1 MLQANFIDILK
12 FYPISDIFS
21 KLFSLVIIKSN
32 YMFFLVVS
40 ELEQEETAVSE
51 DNNTETTQSVHES
64 LPEEEEIIPNEPLVL
79 KISETPAPKAV
90 TETEWAIQL
99 DTNQPVEDFEEQV
112 PEMAMKFPFELDIF
126 QKLAILQLEKKNNVF
141 VAAHTSAGKTV
152 VAEYAVALSKL
163 HRTRAVYTSPIKALS
178 NQKYRDFKITFN
190 DVGLIT
196 GDFQINKTAS
206 CLIMTTEILR
216 SMLYS
221 KSEITNDLEY
231 VIFDE
236 VSITRLISFRMSF
249 KKFTYYLS

>member
-1 MLQANFIDILK
+1 MNK
-12 FYPISDIFS
+12 C
-21 KLFSLVIIKSN
+21 V
-32 YMFFLVVS
+32 FLVLPD
-40 ELEQEETAVSE
+40 LEQEVAAVNE
-51 DNNTETTQSVHES
+51 DNNTESAHSVNETLS
-64 LPEEEEIIPNEPLVL
+64 EEDEIIPNEPLVL

-99 DTNQPVEDFEEQV
+99 DTNQPVDDFDEQL
-112 PEMAMKFPFELDIF
+112 PEMAMKYPFELDIF
-126 QKLAILQLEKKNNVF
+126 QKLVILQLEKKNNVF
-141 VAAHTSAGKTV
+141 VAVHTSAGKTV

-163 HRTRAVYTSPIKALS
+163 HRTRAVYTSLIKTLS
-178 NQKYRDFKITFN
+178 NQKYRDFKNTFN

-236 VSITRLISFRMSF
+236 VSS
-249 KKFTYYLS
+249 

>member
-1 MLQANFIDILK
+1 MKYTQ
-12 FYPISDIFS
+12 SD
-21 KLFSLVIIKSN
+21 
-32 YMFFLVVS
+32 
-40 ELEQEETAVSE
+40 SE
-51 DNNTETTQSVHES
+51 DTESITKI
-64 LPEEEEIIPNEPLVL
+64 LPEEEEVIPNEPLIL
-79 KISETPAPKAV
+79 QISETPAPKAV
-90 TETEWAIQL
+90 TETEGAILL
-99 DTNQPVEDFEEQV
+99 DTNQLLEDFEEQI
-112 PEMAMKFPFELDIF
+112 PEMAIKYPFELDIF

-178 NQKYRDFKITFN
+178 NQKYRDFKNTFQ

-236 VSITRLISFRMSF
+236 VSNVMYVIFIC
-249 KKFTYYLS
+249 FTFSLFLK

>member
-1 MLQANFIDILK
+1 M
-12 FYPISDIFS
+12 
-21 KLFSLVIIKSN
+21 
-32 YMFFLVVS
+32 
-40 ELEQEETAVSE
+40 
-51 DNNTETTQSVHES
+51 
-64 LPEEEEIIPNEPLVL
+64 L

-99 DTNQPVEDFEEQV
+99 DTNQPIEDFEEQL
-112 PEMAMKFPFELDIF
+112 PEMAMKYPFELDIF

-178 NQKYRDFKITFN
+178 NQKYRDFKNTFN

-236 VSITRLISFRMSF
+236 VSSTPVTVISRYVKIFVKLKNLYLIRLFSMFNFITNLNNVNISGSL
-249 KKFTYYLS
+249 Y

>member
-1 MLQANFIDILK
+1 M
-12 FYPISDIFS
+12 S
-21 KLFSLVIIKSN
+21 
-32 YMFFLVVS
+32 
-40 ELEQEETAVSE
+40 LEQV
-51 DNNTETTQSVHES
+51 
-64 LPEEEEIIPNEPLVL
+64 IPDEPFVL

-90 TETEWAIQL
+90 TQTEWAILL
-99 DTNQPVEDFEEQV
+99 DTNQPIDDFDEQI
-112 PEMAMKFPFELDIF
+112 PEMPITYPFELDVF

-178 NQKYRDFKITFN
+178 NQKYREFKNTFY

-221 KSEITNDLEY
+221 KSEITSDLEY

-236 VSITRLISFRMSF
+236 VRCIPLFFILSFNSKSKITTFLCKILIILKIFSLSNYKF
-249 KKFTYYLS
+249 KLLFPGI

>member
-1 MLQANFIDILK
+1 MLTELNI
-12 FYPISDIFS
+12 
-21 KLFSLVIIKSN
+21 LFSVIPEIQ
-32 YMFFLVVS
+32 
-40 ELEQEETAVSE
+40 QEEPT
-51 DNNTETTQSVHES
+51 NNNQNEPDINES
-64 LPEEEEIIPNEPLVL
+64 LPEEAEVIPDEPLVL
-79 KISETPAPKAV
+79 KISETPAPKAI

-99 DTNQPVEDFEEQV
+99 DTNQPVDDFEDQI
-112 PEMAMKFPFELDIF
+112 PEMALKYPFELDIF

-152 VAEYAVALSKL
+152 VAEYAVALSKI

-178 NQKYRDFKITFN
+178 NQKYRDFKNTFL

-216 SMLYS
+216 TMLYS
-221 KSEITNDLEY
+221 RSEITNDLEY

-236 VSITRLISFRMSF
+236 VSMKYLEMKFILYVCKANAIITSRNMAL
-249 KKFTYYLS
+249 LSNIIFILSSQSI

>member
-1 MLQANFIDILK
+1 MR
-12 FYPISDIFS
+12 
-21 KLFSLVIIKSN
+21 
-32 YMFFLVVS
+32 
-40 ELEQEETAVSE
+40 
-51 DNNTETTQSVHES
+51 
-64 LPEEEEIIPNEPLVL
+64 
-79 KISETPAPKAV
+79 ISETPAPKAV

-99 DTNQPVEDFEEQV
+99 DTNQLVEDFDEQL
-112 PEMAMKFPFELDIF
+112 PEMAMKYPFELDVF

-163 HRTRAVYTSPIKALS
+163 HQTRAVYTSPIKALS
-178 NQKYRDFKITFN
+178 NQKYRDFNNTFN

-236 VSITRLISFRMSF
+236 VSKNWLIYFVVYYITHLNPIQW
-249 KKFTYYLS
+249 

>member
-1 MLQANFIDILK
+1 MKWHLPVIPGYEQVEEPKGNE
-12 FYPISDIFS
+12 PSESDIAEFTS
-21 KLFSLVIIKSN
+21 D
-32 YMFFLVVS
+32 Y
-40 ELEQEETAVSE
+40 
-51 DNNTETTQSVHES
+51 

-79 KISETPAPKAV
+79 KISEISAPKAV

-99 DTNQPVEDFEEQV
+99 DTNQPVEDFEEEI
-112 PEMAMKFPFELDIF
+112 PEMAMNYPFELDVF

-178 NQKYRDFKITFN
+178 NQKYRDFKNTFG

-221 KSEITNDLEY
+221 KSDITNDLEY

-236 VSITRLISFRMSF
+236 VSRKLRYGKYF
-249 KKFTYYLS
+249 L

>member
-1 MLQANFIDILK
+1 M
-12 FYPISDIFS
+12 
-21 KLFSLVIIKSN
+21 
-32 YMFFLVVS
+32 
-40 ELEQEETAVSE
+40 
-51 DNNTETTQSVHES
+51 
-64 LPEEEEIIPNEPLVL
+64 L
-79 KISETPAPKAV
+79 KISESPAPKAI

-99 DTNQPVEDFEEQV
+99 DTNQPVDDFEDQI
-112 PEMAMKFPFELDIF
+112 PEMALKYPFELDIF

-152 VAEYAVALSKL
+152 VAEYAVALSKI

-178 NQKYRDFKITFN
+178 NQKYRDFKNTFL

-216 SMLYS
+216 TMLYS
-221 KSEITNDLEY
+221 RSEITNDLEY

-236 VSITRLISFRMSF
+236 VSMKYLEIKFDILYIARLGEP
-249 KKFTYYLS
+249 YYYN